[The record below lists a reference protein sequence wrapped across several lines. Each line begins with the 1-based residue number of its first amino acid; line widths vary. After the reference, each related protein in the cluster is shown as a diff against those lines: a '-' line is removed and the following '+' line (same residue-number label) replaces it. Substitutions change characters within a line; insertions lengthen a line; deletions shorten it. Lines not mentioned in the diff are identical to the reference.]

1 MRSSELL
8 VYVIVFAVVIL
19 FNFLMP
25 LLARR
30 ARRMQEQ
37 LQEQLRQ
44 QQGQAP
50 PEPDEEE
57 LLEESW
63 GRSRRPQ
70 THESLERLEPE
81 TGLGDH
87 AHAPAAEQVP
97 VPAPAPAPRRIG
109 AAHLFASRRDLRHA
123 IVVMTVLGPCRALD
137 PYDRG

>member
-8 VYVIVFAVVIL
+8 VYVIVFAIVIL

-50 PEPDEEE
+50 AEPDDED

-70 THESLERLEPE
+70 THDSPERLEAQTVP
-81 TGLGDH
+81 GGH
-87 AHAPAAEQVP
+87 AHAPAAVQVP
-97 VPAPAPAPRRIG
+97 VSAPAPAPRRI
-109 AAHLFASRRDLRHA
+109 AAANLFASRKDLRHA